1 MPEPDSPFGEL
12 IRNQEMREKLTVIKV
27 GGKIVEEEATLRQLL
42 NDFAA
47 IDGHKVLVHGGGRS
61 LCSDGKRIIGL
72 AESIHEGNAY
82 IKNKKKI
89 RAMDGDLVYGTFWS
103 MEDDYTVEPYIRV
116 AAGDYLDLCDKWG
129 KDSALTAILLTIGH
143 ELTHYFQWINALE
156 LTPIGMERQATKY
169 ARYVLDDYAETR
181 EHP

>member
-1 MPEPDSPFGEL
+1 MIMRM
-12 IRNQEMREKLTVIKV
+12 IRLEIWNPCRL
-27 GGKIVEEEATLRQLL
+27 EEENWSAPRFEAGTVLR
-42 NDFAA
+42 
-47 IDGHKVLVHGGGRS
+47 
-61 LCSDGKRIIGL
+61 
-72 AESIHEGNAY
+72 
-82 IKNKKKI
+82 
-89 RAMDGDLVYGTFWS
+89 TFWS

-116 AAGDYLDLCDKWG
+116 AAGDYLDLCEKWG

-156 LTPIGMERQATKY
+156 LTLMGMERQATKY

>member
-1 MPEPDSPFGEL
+1 MS
-12 IRNQEMREKLTVIKV
+12 KIKIFAL
-27 GGKIVEEEATLRQLL
+27 GGL
-42 NDFAA
+42 NEN
-47 IDGHKVLVHGGGRS
+47 
-61 LCSDGKRIIGL
+61 GKNMYVVDVDENIFVFDAGLKYPSGNMLGVDYIIPKFDYL
-72 AESIHEGNAY
+72 

-181 EHP
+181 GHP